1 MTTMNSAKT
10 TFVKNLL
17 PFSLAGV
24 VDGSTFITIGPC
36 VIEPTSPVVVS

>member
-10 TFVKNLL
+10 TFSKNLT
-17 PFSLAGV
+17 SLAGV
-24 VDGSTFITIGPC
+24 VGGSIFITIEPC